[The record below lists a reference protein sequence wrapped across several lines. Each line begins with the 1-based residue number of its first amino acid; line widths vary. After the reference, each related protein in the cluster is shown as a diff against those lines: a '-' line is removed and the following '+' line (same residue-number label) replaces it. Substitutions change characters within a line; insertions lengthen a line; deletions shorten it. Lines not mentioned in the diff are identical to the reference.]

1 MKPNCGS
8 RDYTSVHVGK
18 AMRRAEE
25 STSRLASALEKY
37 AMSIVIGSLLLTV
50 LLVSQIVP
58 LPEFSTDVSD
68 FAPPNE
74 SEDRIEAIESEFP
87 PQMSR
92 IYVNVKSSDE
102 TENPLSMDALNTLYQ
117 KSDFVDELAQEHE
130 VMIGSHIN
138 VARTL
143 NTLIMEQSP
152 STDLSSMDDWGDIVD
167 AIQNGEDCTSLAG
180 ETAVTSAASYAVSTL
195 VSEDLVFD
203 GICDYLDGIDGADPT
218 PFATSTMWVIE
229 VSEASDQDSVRSFSV
244 ELREK
249 LSGEGGETGSALSY
263 SVVSEDL
270 VSEDIN
276 SGTLSNFTILLAT
289 SLIVIVGILAIAFRS
304 TVMVAAPLVA
314 LSAALSWTYGLVAL
328 FGYEFTVLDIA
339 VAPVILGLGID
350 YGIHLQRGYELNV
363 SRGMKPA
370 RAWVESFDLLR
381 LALSLSVITT
391 VAAFLSN
398 AFSPI
403 IPLRAFG
410 TTLAIGVVCAFTA
423 STITV
428 GAIHVV
434 SERSAGRYRGR
445 KPIEHSVWRRAS
457 RLQDK
462 SLAKVVSIVAILTLA
477 SAAVSV
483 GKLETSFELTDFL
496 DDDMQSIEIRNEI
509 YENYEVEFV
518 KTAIILIELTNE
530 DQPLEDEDIMDTMR
544 GLHRRMV
551 LDEMVIRPDGTE
563 DSRPQY
569 EGLYTVL
576 RDRLE
581 VDPDWGQEYGIELFD
596 GEVGLS
602 SEHSEGD
609 LLLAVSALIEDESLG
624 DPLRD
629 NTWAG
634 RIARTVSIDEEAGVL
649 QYLMIDVAVRAS
661 SSEDTDAIADGFAN
675 HVKWLEG
682 DDGCGCSAYLSG
694 EIIVIESVLDGLFI
708 SQVESTAL
716 SLVAS
721 FLVLM
726 AMTRR
731 LSTSAVI
738 ILPVALAGVWV
749 VGTMAVVGLN
759 WNVLTIMITALTIG
773 LGIDYSIHMWRR
785 FEDELEA
792 GANRVEAMATTY
804 SVTGTA
810 LMMSA
815 FTTASGFLVLLL
827 SPVPVIQ
834 DFGFVSAA
842 SVALSLILALFV
854 LPALLLSEA
863 KSRGI

>member
-1 MKPNCGS
+1 
-8 RDYTSVHVGK
+8 
-18 AMRRAEE
+18 
-25 STSRLASALEKY
+25 
-37 AMSIVIGSLLLTV
+37 
-50 LLVSQIVP
+50 
-58 LPEFSTDVSD
+58 
-68 FAPPNE
+68 
-74 SEDRIEAIESEFP
+74 
-87 PQMSR
+87 
-92 IYVNVKSSDE
+92 
-102 TENPLSMDALNTLYQ
+102 
-117 KSDFVDELAQEHE
+117 
-130 VMIGSHIN
+130 
-138 VARTL
+138 
-143 NTLIMEQSP
+143 
-152 STDLSSMDDWGDIVD
+152 
-167 AIQNGEDCTSLAG
+167 
-180 ETAVTSAASYAVSTL
+180 
-195 VSEDLVFD
+195 
-203 GICDYLDGIDGADPT
+203 
-218 PFATSTMWVIE
+218 
-229 VSEASDQDSVRSFSV
+229 
-244 ELREK
+244 
-249 LSGEGGETGSALSY
+249 
-263 SVVSEDL
+263 
-270 VSEDIN
+270 
-276 SGTLSNFTILLAT
+276 
-289 SLIVIVGILAIAFRS
+289 
-304 TVMVAAPLVA
+304 
-314 LSAALSWTYGLVAL
+314 
-328 FGYEFTVLDIA
+328 
-339 VAPVILGLGID
+339 
-350 YGIHLQRGYELNV
+350 
-363 SRGMKPA
+363 
-370 RAWVESFDLLR
+370 
-381 LALSLSVITT
+381 
-391 VAAFLSN
+391 
-398 AFSPI
+398 
-403 IPLRAFG
+403 
-410 TTLAIGVVCAFTA
+410 
-423 STITV
+423 
-428 GAIHVV
+428 
-434 SERSAGRYRGR
+434 
-445 KPIEHSVWRRAS
+445 
-457 RLQDK
+457 
-462 SLAKVVSIVAILTLA
+462 
-477 SAAVSV
+477 
-483 GKLETSFELTDFL
+483 
-496 DDDMQSIEIRNEI
+496 MQSIEIRNEI

-518 KTAIILIELTNE
+518 KTAIILIELTDD
-530 DQPLEDEDIMDTMR
+530 DQPLEDEDIMDTIR

-563 DSRPQY
+563 GSRPQY

-581 VDPDWGQEYGIELFD
+581 VDPDWGQEYGVELFD

-624 DPLRD
+624 DPLRG
-629 NTWAG
+629 NTWAD

-738 ILPVALAGVWV
+738 ILPVALAGAWV

-759 WNVLTIMITALTIG
+759 WNVLTVMITALTIG

-834 DFGFVSAA
+834 DFGLVSAA

-863 KSRGI
+863 KSRAI

>member
-1 MKPNCGS
+1 MKPNSGS
-8 RDYTSVHVGK
+8 RDYTPVHVAKG
-18 AMRRAEE
+18 MRRVDKP
-25 STSRLASALEKY
+25 TSRLASALEKY
-37 AMSIVIGSLLLTV
+37 AMGIVIGSLLLTV
-50 LLVSQIVP
+50 LLVSQLIP

-74 SEDRIEAIESEFP
+74 SEDRIQAIESEFP

-92 IYVNVKSSDE
+92 IYVNVKAS
-102 TENPLSMDALNTLYQ
+102 ENVGDPLSIDALNTLYQ
-117 KSDFVDELAQEHE
+117 KSNFVDNLAQEHG
-130 VMIGSHIN
+130 VIIGSHIN
-138 VARTL
+138 VARIL
-143 NTLIMEQSP
+143 DTLITEQSP
-152 STDLSSMDDWGDIVD
+152 SSDLSDMSGWGDIVD
-167 AIQNGEDCTSLAG
+167 AIQDDEDCTSLAG

-195 VSEDLVFD
+195 VSEDLQFE
-203 GICDYLDGIDGADPT
+203 GICDYLEGIDGADPT
-218 PFATSTMWVIE
+218 PTASSTMWVIE
-229 VSEASDQDSVRSFSV
+229 VSEASGKDSIRSFSL
-244 ELREK
+244 ELRNG
-249 LSGEGGETGSALSY
+249 LSQEGQESGSVLSY

-276 SGTLSNFTILLAT
+276 SGTLSNFTILLAA
-289 SLIVIVGILAIAFRS
+289 SLIVIVGILALAFRS

-314 LSAALSWTYGLVAL
+314 LTAALSWTYGLVAL

-350 YGIHLQRGYELNV
+350 YGIHLQRGYELNI
-363 SRGMKPA
+363 SKGMKPA

-403 IPLRAFG
+403 MPLRAFG
-410 TTLAIGVVCAFTA
+410 ITLAIGVVCAFTA

-434 SERSAGRYRGR
+434 SERSTGRHRSR
-445 KPIEHSVWRRAS
+445 KQIEYSVWRRAS
-457 RLQDK
+457 RLQDR
-462 SLAKVVSIVAILTLA
+462 SLTKVVSIVAILTLA

-483 GKLETSFELTDFL
+483 GRLETSFELTDFL
-496 DDDMQSIEIRNEI
+496 DDDMQSIETRNEI
-509 YENYEVEFV
+509 YDNYEVEFV
-518 KTAIILIELTNE
+518 KTAIILIEIT
-530 DQPLEDEDIMDTMR
+530 DQGEIPGDDGLMETIR
-544 GLHRRMV
+544 GLHSRLV

-581 VDPDWGQEYGIELFD
+581 IDSEWGQDFGIELFD

-602 SEHSEGD
+602 SDHSEGD
-609 LLLAVSALIEDESLG
+609 LSLAISALMEDESLG
-624 DPLRD
+624 DPLRGNSWSD
-629 NTWAG
+629 
-634 RIARTVSIDEEAGVL
+634 RIANTVSIDPETGAL
-649 QYLMIDVAVRAS
+649 RYLMIDVAVRAS
-661 SSEDTDAIADGFAN
+661 SSEDTDAITDSFSN

-682 DDGCGCSAYLSG
+682 DGECSCSAYLSG

-721 FLVLM
+721 FFVLM

-731 LSTSAVI
+731 FSTSAVI

-759 WNVLTIMITALTIG
+759 WNVLTVMITALTIG

-863 KSRGI
+863 KSRGA